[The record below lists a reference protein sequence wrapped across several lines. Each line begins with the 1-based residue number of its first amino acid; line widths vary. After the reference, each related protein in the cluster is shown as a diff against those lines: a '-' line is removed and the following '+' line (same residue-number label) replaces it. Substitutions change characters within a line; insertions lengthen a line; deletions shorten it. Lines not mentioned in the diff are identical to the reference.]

1 MPDLQAPQ
9 PHIPEPRS
17 STPRLRDLRSSVPRL
32 KTSRA
37 PRSRLRPWVVGSLAA
52 HLFALFV
59 IIFVHVVSPPVVPP
73 EEPSFG
79 MVFEPSNT
87 GTKGAP
93 HPSQYTSTPQGEK
106 SPEMHPTPQ
115 SQPPPSP
122 PPAPAPSPPQEQA
135 EVNLI
140 PPEYQQAPP
149 PPPPQEQAE
158 SVPQEQRQKQARQQS
173 RRQPSP
179 RQSPSRNNPFANPM
193 LYSFAPQARQS
204 QSGGFRSSRSLD
216 LSAGPVVSGGRL
228 QDAVAH
234 VIGPGGRG
242 DYMEALSE
250 FVELH
255 KYYPP
260 SSARNGEE
268 GESVIRVTIERDG
281 TVKDMR
287 LLSSSGSSMLDSAW
301 EAVFRDNKLPP
312 FPDDLPGNQQ
322 TFTLSLNYHLLY
334 R

>member
-1 MPDLQAPQ
+1 MPDQQ
-9 PHIPEPRS
+9 VPHFNTPERRS
-17 STPRLRDLRSSVPRL
+17 SSRQADLRSSAPRL
-32 KTSRA
+32 KASRS
-37 PRSRLRPWVVGSLAA
+37 PRSRLRIWLTGSLAA

-59 IIFVHVVSPPVVPP
+59 IIFVHVVAPPPQPP
-73 EEPSFG
+73 EQPSFG
-79 MVFEPSNT
+79 MVFEKSDT

-93 HPSQYTSTPQGEK
+93 NPSQYTSTPQGEP
-106 SPEMHPTPQ
+106 SPDLHPTPQ
-115 SQPPPSP
+115 ARTPPPSP
-122 PPAPAPSPPQEQA
+122 PPTPAPTPPQPQA

-140 PPEYQQAPP
+140 PPEYQQQAQP

-158 SVPQEQRQKQARQQS
+158 SVPQQQRQKQARQQV
-173 RRQPSP
+173 RP
-179 RQSPSRNNPFANPM
+179 RQSPPSRNNPFANPM
-193 LYSFAPQARQS
+193 LYSFAPQARQNP
-204 QSGGFRSSRSLD
+204 SGGFRSSHSLD

-268 GESVIRVTIERDG
+268 GESVLRVTIERDG
-281 TVKDMR
+281 TVKNMR